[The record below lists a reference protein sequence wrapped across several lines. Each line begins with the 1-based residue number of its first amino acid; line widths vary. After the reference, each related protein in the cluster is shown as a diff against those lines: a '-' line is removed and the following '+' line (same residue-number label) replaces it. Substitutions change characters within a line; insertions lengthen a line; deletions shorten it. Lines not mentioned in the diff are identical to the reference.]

1 MLGLLE
7 RENAAV
13 LNESLKSLAKV
24 TVEAFQGALSNMQI
38 CCPFFLTQNDGTM
51 IRSARVKG

>member
-7 RENAAV
+7 RENAGV

-24 TVEAFQGALSNMQI
+24 TVKAFEEAFSNLGMT
-38 CCPFFLTQNDGTM
+38 CPFFLTQNDGTM
-51 IRSARVKG
+51 IR